1 MNTARR
7 VILETPSPTRERE
20 LIEAVA
26 RSRQLHGD
34 WAQPPRTAAEYATY
48 LQRLA
53 RPENLGFFVSTSQ
66 GQIAGVIN
74 VTEIVRG
81 VFLSG
86 YLGYYALVPHEGRGY
101 MSEGIRLVL
110 DTTFREHGL
119 HRLEANIQPE
129 NTRSLRLIESLGF
142 RREGFSPRYLRLA
155 GEWRDHERWAITAEE
170 WADRGRGDVTR

>member
-1 MNTARR
+1 M
-7 VILETPSPTRERE
+7 ILEVPSPTHERE

-26 RSRQLHGD
+26 RSQQLHGD

-53 RPENLGFFVSTSQ
+53 RPENLGFFVSTSD
-66 GQIAGVIN
+66 GHIAGVIN

-81 VFLSG
+81 AFLSA
-86 YLGYYALVPHEGRGY
+86 YLGYYALVPHDGRGY
-101 MSEGIRLVL
+101 MSEGIGLVL

-129 NTRSLRLIESLGF
+129 NTRSKRLIESLGF

-155 GEWRDHERWAITAEE
+155 GQWRDHERWAITAEE
-170 WADRGRGDVTR
+170 WADGGPGRGEVTP